1 MDLLKVSKQTNYKK
15 YFEEN
20 RKTVKLSGTTLIK
33 LYIQSMVISTNRPG
47 HRETDLSDLGSTFKK
62 KISAIFK
69 HPHYLLPGIQLG
81 QSKIVPRDKLLNG
94 N

>member
-1 MDLLKVSKQTNYKK
+1 MKKIQKTWSLQKVPKKIVDLLKVSKQTNYKK

-47 HRETDLSDLGSTFKK
+47 HRETDLSDWGSTF
-62 KISAIFK
+62 
-69 HPHYLLPGIQLG
+69 
-81 QSKIVPRDKLLNG
+81 
-94 N
+94 

>member
-1 MDLLKVSKQTNYKK
+1 MKKIQKTWSLQKVTKKIVDLLKVSKQTNYKK

-47 HRETDLSDLGSTFKK
+47 HRETDLSDLGSTF
-62 KISAIFK
+62 
-69 HPHYLLPGIQLG
+69 
-81 QSKIVPRDKLLNG
+81 
-94 N
+94 